1 MTSGGTGALVPSC
14 VTSAANG
21 SRIFIYN
28 GSSGGG
34 RPIPD
39 YASVKTPEEQ
49 GALDRQLR
57 EAKAAVDIQRYF
69 RGFVTRRDYKYLLR
83 DERHRREDQRLAAV
97 KIQNAYRRH
106 LRRTQRIY
114 KRPID
119 PERKQWAREYEAT
132 LLRRQ
137 AERDVKAGSV
147 AMM

>member
-1 MTSGGTGALVPSC
+1 M
-14 VTSAANG
+14 
-21 SRIFIYN
+21 
-28 GSSGGG
+28 
-34 RPIPD
+34 
-39 YASVKTPEEQ
+39 KTPEEQ